1 MQRFLFLSLV
11 LLLIG
16 ALGQPVL
23 AHGDEDHDKKDTT
36 ETAAPES
43 VDEHAAIT
51 TDSHDADG
59 HAHASAVEGRAS
71 FDDFPTLHP
80 LVVHFPV
87 VLLPIALVLQLLSF
101 FYRKEGL
108 HLAIWLCLLVG
119 FAGAWAAS
127 KYVHPHTHGLSEQ
140 AKWVLEQHDLY
151 ADWTVW
157 LSLAGL
163 VLKSVAFFLRRQ
175 LLALE
180 IGVALLLAGAAYSVT
195 QAGHF
200 GAQLVHVEGVGPK
213 GEFLESHD
221 H

>member
-1 MQRFLFLSLV
+1 M
-11 LLLIG
+11 
-16 ALGQPVL
+16 
-23 AHGDEDHDKKDTT
+23 
-36 ETAAPES
+36 
-43 VDEHAAIT
+43 
-51 TDSHDADG
+51 
-59 HAHASAVEGRAS
+59 
-71 FDDFPTLHP
+71 
-80 LVVHFPV
+80 
-87 VLLPIALVLQLLSF
+87 
-101 FYRKEGL
+101 
-108 HLAIWLCLLVG
+108 G
-119 FAGAWAAS
+119 FVGAWVAG

-157 LSLAGL
+157 LSLAAL

-180 IGVALLLAGAAYSVT
+180 IGLALLLAGAAYSVT
-195 QAGHF
+195 QTGHF